1 MLDKRKITDNLN
13 KVCELA
19 ESIVSSVGGSRIDT
33 THIVLSMINVECGAG
48 RILRNFGLNM
58 QNFKTTVQKSNS
70 DVLSFAGELT
80 RAFDFAE
87 QLREQSRAV
96 KAGTEHLLL
105 AILTGETLASQKL
118 KQDGFDVKKMISV
131 IAQKLDLEDIL
142 PDLDCLEENE
152 QEEDIGPLAQFGYSM
167 TERARQGKL
176 DPTVGRQDEIDRM
189 IRILCRRTKNNPI
202 LTGEAGVGKS
212 AVVEGLCALI
222 VNGDVPEPLQGK
234 IIFSLDLAGLLAG
247 TRFRGEFEQKFR
259 NAIEYIQKDKR
270 IILFVDEIHNLVGAG
285 STGDSKMDA
294 VEILKPLLARG
305 ELQTIG
311 ATTADEYRKYIS
323 KDPALERRFQ
333 VVNVE
338 QPTVEQTVE
347 ILKGIREKYETHH
360 DIVIKDE
367 ALVEA
372 ARLSDRY
379 ITDRYLP
386 DKAVDVIDESAS
398 KVRLGVPKISSE
410 IAKTE
415 ETIRKLTIEKNVAEQ
430 NGIFAEADYL
440 KVQLAELAVQLN
452 ALKCSSLYTKPV
464 VTEEVVAQTISQWT
478 GIPVDKLSESES
490 EKLLNLEK
498 TLSANVIGQEEAVH
512 AVSTAIRRARAGLK
526 DPKRPIGSFIFVGS
540 TGVGK
545 TELCKSLA
553 KNMFGDEKDII
564 TIDMS
569 EYGEQNSISK
579 LIGAPP
585 GFVGFE
591 ESGQLTEKVRRKPY
605 SIVLFDEIEKA
616 HRDIFNIFLQIL
628 DEGRLTD
635 NRGRVVDFKNTIIIM
650 TSNVGA
656 DLISDSFETISYEQ
670 QRQIFMSAL
679 KKTFRPEF
687 LNRVDDIIVF
697 HPLTFEA
704 TRKIAELFTR
714 QLSNRLKENGLRVE
728 FTASALD
735 LLTQQGYSAE
745 YGARPLKRVIQRM
758 VEDKLSEALIAG
770 KIKKG
775 DNIIIDGNSGKIL
788 FRK

>member
-58 QNFKTTVQKSNS
+58 QNFKTTVQKNNS

-212 AVVEGLCALI
+212 AVVEGLCTLI

-704 TRKIAELFTR
+704 TRKIAELFTK